1 MIHFFR
7 NNPVRP
13 ACFTYL
19 YSLRGPRGLKR
30 GPRDQSCGDRRHD

>member
-19 YSLRGPRGLKR
+19 YRSAWPARLETWTKR
-30 GPRDQSCGDRRHD
+30 SVLWRPQA